1 MNPVPQIKIVK
12 RPAGCFVVDGCNE
25 EGPMSFSKAMGVRRD
40 MLLNED
46 RHLEANV
53 SNITESA

>member
-12 RPAGCFVVDGCNE
+12 RPAGWFVVDELNE
-25 EGPMSFSKAMGVRRD
+25 EGPMNLSKAMGVRRD
-40 MLLNED
+40 ILLNED